1 MENQSESTPSSSL
14 IALKWGL
21 IGGTLSFLFT
31 LLTKYTGLEDQFSE
45 SLGWITFLATLV
57 IDTSILFLTLKEFRE
72 QNGGFL
78 GYSKGLG
85 VSSLLGAIWGLVS
98 GAYNY
103 IYLNFIDPT
112 VLQKQLDIARE
123 KMEEQGLSESQ
134 ISEAMKVSSMMM
146 GPGVQF
152 VLIVLMSTLF
162 LFLLGLIVSAILKKE
177 KPFFE

>member
-1 MENQSESTPSSSL
+1 M
-14 IALKWGL
+14 A
-21 IGGTLSFLFT
+21 T
-31 LLTKYTGLEDQFSE
+31 LL
-45 SLGWITFLATLV
+45 

-72 QNGGFL
+72 QNAGYL
-78 GYSKGLG
+78 GYSQGLG
-85 VSSLLGAIWGLVS
+85 VSTLLGAIWGLAS

-103 IYLNFIDPT
+103 IYLNFIDTT

-134 ISEAMKVSSMMM
+134 ITEAMKVSSMMM

-162 LFLLGLIVSAILKKE
+162 IFLLGLIVSAILKKE